1 MSVKE
6 SIKVLL
12 KVKALGGI
20 LRESC
25 AVSEPRWERV
35 ETGEAILKGRMCRSE
50 ECEPHSSIKSKAWE
64 Q

>member
-12 KVKALGGI
+12 KVKAVGGI

-25 AVSEPRWERV
+25 AVSEHQWERV
-35 ETGEAILKGRMCRSE
+35 EIGEAILKGRMCRSE
-50 ECEPHSSIKSKAWE
+50 ECEPHSSKKSKVWE